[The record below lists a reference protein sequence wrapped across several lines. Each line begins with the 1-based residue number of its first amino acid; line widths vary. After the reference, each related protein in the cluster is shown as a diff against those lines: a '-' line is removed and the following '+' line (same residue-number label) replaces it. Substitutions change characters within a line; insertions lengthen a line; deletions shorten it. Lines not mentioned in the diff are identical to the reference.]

1 MRLCARNGANVRK
14 FFKYN
19 KFFKQS
25 VICVVLL
32 TFVLNVSKPF
42 MSYAVTQ
49 DDLDDANEHLNQ
61 LREEMSGL
69 SDELSSL
76 NSQLDSASSRLNDIE
91 SKIKNTEDKITQVS
105 KQIEEYNVQKDK
117 QYDAMKLRI
126 KYMYEN
132 SSENAFNMIFDS
144 SDMSQLLRNIEY
156 ITQISAY
163 DHDKMQELSELIVKS
178 NEAQNTLS
186 TELASLNELKAQAVA
201 QADDI
206 KQLINDKKSEI
217 DASSD
222 AIQTAEQIALAYE
235 KSIQEQMINNQI
247 SDKENINDNNAG
259 YDGSYDYD
267 DNDLA
272 MLAAIIECEAG
283 NQPYEGMVAVGNV
296 VMNRV
301 SSPRFP
307 NTITAVLY
315 SKNQFS
321 PVASGRFAIVLARGA
336 KSTCVQ
342 AAQDA
347 LNGKTVTNALFF
359 HQYRPS
365 IDVSGTIIGDHIFF

>member
-91 SKIKNTEDKITQVS
+91 SKIKSTEDKITQVS

-206 KQLINDKKSEI
+206 KQLINDKKSEMN
-217 DASSD
+217 AS
-222 AIQTAEQIALAYE
+222 EQCHTDSRADCSCL
-235 KSIQEQMINNQI
+235 
-247 SDKENINDNNAG
+247 
-259 YDGSYDYD
+259 
-267 DNDLA
+267 
-272 MLAAIIECEAG
+272 
-283 NQPYEGMVAVGNV
+283 
-296 VMNRV
+296 
-301 SSPRFP
+301 
-307 NTITAVLY
+307 
-315 SKNQFS
+315 
-321 PVASGRFAIVLARGA
+321 
-336 KSTCVQ
+336 
-342 AAQDA
+342 
-347 LNGKTVTNALFF
+347 
-359 HQYRPS
+359 
-365 IDVSGTIIGDHIFF
+365 